1 MLTLQNVVM
10 YLVARYSQSGGKASD
25 GKMYLKTTV
34 VLMQE
39 VLKLC
44 ACIVLV
50 SIESGIGGMVDLVK
64 NEIFG
69 KFFETLKVGVPALL
83 YFFQVSQSLS
93 CRAVAPR
100 THGGALLDPMT
111 VPPPHSACVELRLTP
126 LTSASHTIARIRVE
140 NRTRSS
146 TSAAETSTPRPS
158 RPSLS
163 LRW

>member
-25 GKMYLKTTV
+25 GKKYLKTTV

-50 SIESGIGGMVDLVK
+50 SIESGVGGMVDLVK

-83 YFFQVSQSLS
+83 YFFQVSESLPCQSCAADARGRAACS
-93 CRAVAPR
+93 HNDAGRAVR
-100 THGGALLDPMT
+100 
-111 VPPPHSACVELRLTP
+111 S
-126 LTSASHTIARIRVE
+126 
-140 NRTRSS
+140 TR
-146 TSAAETSTPRPS
+146 
-158 RPSLS
+158 
-163 LRW
+163 